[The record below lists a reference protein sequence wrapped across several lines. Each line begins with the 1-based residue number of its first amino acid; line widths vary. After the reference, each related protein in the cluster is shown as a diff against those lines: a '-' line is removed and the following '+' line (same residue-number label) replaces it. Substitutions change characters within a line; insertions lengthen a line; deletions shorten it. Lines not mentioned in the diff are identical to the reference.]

1 MKIQAT
7 EVTEILKRQI
17 AGYDS
22 TVDIS
27 EVGTVI
33 QASDGI
39 ARMRITVE
47 VDGLETLGRLFS
59 RIQQLSNVIEVQ
71 RLRTG
76 AKGMKRKGSGS

>member
-1 MKIQAT
+1 
-7 EVTEILKRQI
+7 
-17 AGYDS
+17 
-22 TVDIS
+22 
-27 EVGTVI
+27 
-33 QASDGI
+33 
-39 ARMRITVE
+39 MRITVE